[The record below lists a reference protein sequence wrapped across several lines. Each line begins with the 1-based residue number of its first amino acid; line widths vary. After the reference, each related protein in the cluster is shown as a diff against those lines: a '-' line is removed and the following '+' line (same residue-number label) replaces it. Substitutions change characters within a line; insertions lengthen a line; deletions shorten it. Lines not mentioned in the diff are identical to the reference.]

1 MASGKQPSW
10 PAALSF
16 CIGSLV
22 IVRNPST
29 SPASLAA
36 APSPRRSAAGDRPLL
51 GVAVLVAGIAI
62 LPAMD
67 AIAKHLAD
75 HLPVLE
81 IAWARFLFYTV
92 ALLPFALR
100 QYKGALWRPARPGLQ
115 FLRGSLMAFSA
126 LSFFYA
132 IKHLPLADS
141 MAVFFIYPFVILVGS
156 ALFLRE
162 PIGLMRWA
170 MVLLGFVGTVLVVR
184 PSGGTISIGVPFAFA
199 SGLAYAGSMLVT
211 RKLGARDPALV
222 TSALSALLG
231 VIAYSLIV
239 PFDWVT
245 PDASDWPLMA
255 LMGFIAA
262 IGHFMIV
269 HAHRLASAAQLAPF
283 GYTEIV
289 SAILIG
295 FLVFGDI
302 PAPIVWLG
310 IALITAS
317 GIAAMRLGRK

>member
-1 MASGKQPSW
+1 M
-10 PAALSF
+10 
-16 CIGSLV
+16 
-22 IVRNPST
+22 
-29 SPASLAA
+29 
-36 APSPRRSAAGDRPLL
+36 L
-51 GVAVLVAGIAI
+51 GIITLVAGIAI

-67 AIAKHLAD
+67 AIAKHLAG

-81 IAWARFLFYTV
+81 IAWARFLFYTL

-100 QYKGALWRPARPGLQ
+100 QHKGTLWQPARPGLQ
-115 FLRGSLMAFSA
+115 LLRGSLMAFSA

-132 IKHLPLADS
+132 IKHMPLADS

-156 ALFLRE
+156 ALLLRE
-162 PIGLMRWA
+162 PVGLMRWA
-170 MVLLGFVGTVLVVR
+170 MVLVGFAGTVLVVR
-184 PSGGTISIGVPFAFA
+184 PSLGTISIGVPFAFA

-211 RKLGARDPALV
+211 RKLGSHDPALV

-231 VIAYSLIV
+231 AVVYTLIV
-239 PFDWVT
+239 PVVWVT
-245 PDASDWPLMA
+245 PAPADWPLMV

-310 IALITAS
+310 IALITVS
-317 GIAAMRLGRK
+317 GVAAMRLSRK

>member
-1 MASGKQPSW
+1 MG
-10 PAALSF
+10 
-16 CIGSLV
+16 
-22 IVRNPST
+22 IV
-29 SPASLAA
+29 
-36 APSPRRSAAGDRPLL
+36 
-51 GVAVLVAGIAI
+51 VLVAGIAI

-81 IAWARFLFYTV
+81 IAWARFLFYTL

-100 QYKGALWRPARPGLQ
+100 QYRGALWRPARPGLQ
-115 FLRGSLMAFSA
+115 LLRGSLMAFSA

-141 MAVFFIYPFVILVGS
+141 MAVFFVYPFVILVGS
-156 ALFLRE
+156 ALLLRE
-162 PIGLMRWA
+162 PIGLMRW
-170 MVLLGFVGTVLVVR
+170 MLVIVGFIGTVLVVR
-184 PSGGTISIGVPFAFA
+184 PSVGTISIGVPFAFA

-211 RKLGARDPALV
+211 RKLGALDPALV

-231 VIAYSLIV
+231 AIVYTLIV
-239 PFDWVT
+239 PFVWVM
-245 PDASDWPLMA
+245 PDPGDWPLMA
-255 LMGFIAA
+255 LMGLIAA

-269 HAHRLASAAQLAPF
+269 HAHRLASASQLAPF

-295 FLVFGDI
+295 FVVFGDL

-310 IALITAS
+310 IALITLS
-317 GIAAMRLGRK
+317 GIAAMRLSRK

>member
-1 MASGKQPSW
+1 
-10 PAALSF
+10 
-16 CIGSLV
+16 V
-22 IVRNPST
+22 IVQNS
-29 SPASLAA
+29 SSSSVSLPAT
-36 APSPRRSAAGDRPLL
+36 PSPRSATDADRPLL
-51 GVAVLVAGIAI
+51 GIVVLVAGIAI

-67 AIAKHLAD
+67 AIAKHLAG

-81 IAWARFLFYTV
+81 IAWARFLFYTL

-100 QYKGALWRPARPGLQ
+100 QYRSALWRPARPGLQ
-115 FLRGSLMAFSA
+115 LLRGGLMAFSA

-170 MVLLGFVGTVLVVR
+170 MVLLGFIGTVLVVR
-184 PSGGTISIGVPFAFA
+184 PSVGTISIGVPFAFA

-231 VIAYSLIV
+231 AVVYSLIV

-245 PDASDWPLMA
+245 PDAGDWPLMA